1 MGTVVENRAIM
12 EAALAAVTEDEMRR
26 VHGMIERAGPPK
38 VESAEFTEAYY
49 QMDTPLCVEVT
60 PDGGYYPLV
69 GQRLNRI
76 TAPALIERLWDER
89 GLTDSAPLPK
99 LELVES
105 DYIGRRFGNAA
116 ESLYMPELHSLFISR
131 AMCST
136 WFVTHET
143 AHAVSVA
150 TLPVNQWD
158 AHGPRFASI
167 FAEMLTVAI
176 DPITAGIFTA
186 GYATL

>member
-49 QMDTPLCVEVT
+49 QMETPLCVEVT
-60 PDGGYYPLV
+60 PGGGYYPLV
-69 GQRLNRI
+69 GKRLNRI
-76 TAPALIERLWDER
+76 TAPALIERLWDEC